1 MRMVVV
7 SLALLASATVPG
19 FAQDKMVLLAGPSD
33 VKWQPAPPD
42 LPKGAELAVLAGD
55 PTKSGPFVV
64 RLKLPA
70 DYQIPAHHHSTTE
83 NVTVISGS
91 LHAGMGDKLDKQTS
105 KGFDPGGFVSMPANM
120 NHFAW
125 AADPTIIQI
134 AAEGPFDIIY
144 VDPAND
150 PTKHK

>member
-1 MRMVVV
+1 MRVVVV
-7 SLALLASATVPG
+7 SLALLAIATVPG
-19 FAQDKMVLLAGPSD
+19 FAQDKMVLLPGPSD
-33 VKWQPAPPD
+33 VKWQPAPPN

-55 PTKSGPFVV
+55 PTKSGPFVI
-64 RLKLPA
+64 RFRLPA

-91 LHAGMGDKLDKQTS
+91 FHAGMGDKLDKQTS
-105 KGFDPGGFVSMPANM
+105 KGFDPGGFASMPANM

-125 AADPTIIQI
+125 VVGPTIIEI
-134 AAEGPFDIIY
+134 TAIGPFDITY

-150 PTKHK
+150 PTKQ

>member
-1 MRMVVV
+1 MRVVVV
-7 SLALLASATVPG
+7 SLALLASTTVPG

-33 VKWQPAPPD
+33 VKWQPAPPS

-55 PTKSGPFVV
+55 PTKSGPFVI

-70 DYQIPAHHHSTTE
+70 DYQIPAHHHSRTE

-105 KGFDPGGFVSMPANM
+105 KGFDPGGFASMPANM

-125 AADPTIIQI
+125 AASPTIIEI
-134 AAEGPFDIIY
+134 ASEGPFDIIY

-150 PTKHK
+150 PTKQ